1 MLHEGEGGDWGDA
14 STNQRMTKFASK
26 SAEMRGKKWSRFF
39 LTDLREK
46 QLCWHIDFGLLMPEL
61 WDKKFLLFEP
71 PSVWH
76 FGKAAPEN

>member
-26 SAEMRGKKWSRFF
+26 SAEMRGKEWSRFF

-46 QLCWHIDFGLLMPEL
+46 QLC
-61 WDKKFLLFEP
+61 
-71 PSVWH
+71 
-76 FGKAAPEN
+76 